1 MSAGSCS
8 QSLDAAK
15 GARDSDVRS
24 TSMAPPGGASGA
36 LTILAVLNA
45 RLALLRIVETTVL
58 LQRDL
63 LRDLL
68 LRIAARLAAANRRNC
83 SASMRRRVESCSANK
98 QSHDE
103 PRTVLR

>member
-45 RLALLRIVETTVL
+45 RLALLAVLNARLALLRIVETTV
-58 LQRDL
+58 
-63 LRDLL
+63 

-83 SASMRRRVESCSANK
+83 FASMHVDASRRAAL
-98 QSHDE
+98 
-103 PRTVLR
+103 RTSGATQGVLR

>member
-45 RLALLRIVETTVL
+45 RLALLRIVETMCCCE

-63 LRDLL
+63 LLRTAGTALRRCTSTRRAEL
-68 LRIAARLAAANRRNC
+68 LREQA
-83 SASMRRRVESCSANK
+83 
-98 QSHDE
+98 E
-103 PRTVLR
+103 PRKAR